1 MDDKE
6 KKLFAQLDDPMAGQR
21 SGALELLHLYDEKNK
36 TSFRDRLAKIERGEK
51 YDELEQETAALR
63 QELAKELQ
71 ARAAVEADLAQ
82 HKGAVAQ
89 WQRAYNLQR
98 ARLVTANAIA
108 WGRTTGRKLAAYI
121 GVPLIA
127 IGA

>member
-21 SGALELLHLYDEKNK
+21 SGALELLHLYDEKNG

-51 YDELEQETAALR
+51 YDELEQERRRCGRSWPKSFRRARRWKPTWR
-63 QELAKELQ
+63 STRGQSRNGRGPVTLQ
-71 ARAAVEADLAQ
+71 S
-82 HKGAVAQ
+82 
-89 WQRAYNLQR
+89 
-98 ARLVTANAIA
+98 ARLVTANANRLGPHDGA
-108 WGRTTGRKLAAYI
+108 ELAAYI

-127 IGA
+127 IGT